1 MPKQLVDLRVEE
13 VSLVGKPANRRKFLL
28 TKQEDVMNEKE
39 LLELMKAAADD
50 ESVLEDWL
58 SKAGLSEK
66 AAGAVRGATR
76 LLSAFKD
83 EPGMQ
88 KLMQLLAA
96 MGGFG
101 KPMGDEEDKADKA
114 DKAEK
119 TQKSE
124 DALPEKVQKRLDD
137 MQKELDAAKEKVAKA
152 EATTKAR
159 ETYSRIPGNP
169 EELAVLL
176 VKADKAGED
185 ISKPLNVLLAAINTA
200 MAGLYKQI
208 GSDAPAVSAGASDVV
223 AEVDKL
229 ADALVAKDANGMTH
243 QQAVAKVLEQHPE
256 LYTRYLNSK

>member
-1 MPKQLVDLRVEE
+1 MPKQLTDLRVEE

-28 TKQEDVMNEKE
+28 TKGDTVDEKE
-39 LLELMKAAADD
+39 LMALMKAAADD
-50 ESVLEDWL
+50 ESALEDWL

-101 KPMGDEEDKADKA
+101 KPPEDEEAGKA

-124 DALPEKVQKRLDD
+124 DVVPEKVQKQLDD
-137 MQKELDAAKEKVAKA
+137 LQKQLDEAREKVAKS

-159 ETYSRIPGNP
+159 DTYSRIPGNP
-169 EELAVLL
+169 EELAELL

-185 ISKPLNVLLAAINTA
+185 LSKPLNALLAAINTA

-208 GSDAPAVSAGASDVV
+208 GSDAPAISVGASDAV
-223 AEVDKL
+223 AEVNKL
-229 ADALVAKDANGMTH
+229 ADALVAKEANVMTH
-243 QQAVAKVLEQHPE
+243 EQAVAKVLEQHPE